1 MANGPARPAC
11 GLLGR
16 TGLARCG
23 PRRATGRSGRTTPG
37 YGPRPRPMARSVGH
51 FDGPRATRAAFSPGR
66 ATSPPPPLLLPR
78 GARLG
83 CGLWPLILFGMH
95 YSPWADMLVGLYVL
109 ATRLYRSG
117 RSRAA
122 RANGPGHL
130 RTAGQGSGPWPARPP
145 GRAARSPQSADRAGP
160 GTGPFLR
167 AMDRAADHGPNGQLY
182 SQACCLLFKACPCF
196 RACMPARSSS
206 IDR

>member
-1 MANGPARPAC
+1 
-11 GLLGR
+11 
-16 TGLARCG
+16 
-23 PRRATGRSGRTTPG
+23 
-37 YGPRPRPMARSVGH
+37 VGH

-66 ATSPPPPLLLPR
+66 TTSPPPPLLLPR

-95 YSPWADMLVGLYVL
+95 YSPWADMLVGLYIL

-130 RTAGQGSGPWPARPP
+130 RTAGRGSGPWPAQPPVRAAAARKVWIGPAQVP
-145 GRAARSPQSADRAGP
+145 GRFYGP
-160 GTGPFLR
+160 WTGPRITGRMANFSIHS
-167 AMDRAADHGPNGQLY
+167 MN
-182 SQACCLLFKACPCF
+182 LLTTREVF
-196 RACMPARSSS
+196 RCRVPHLVRCSGTF
-206 IDR
+206 

>member
-1 MANGPARPAC
+1 MANGPARPAR
-11 GLLGR
+11 GPLGPNR
-16 TGLARCG
+16 AARCG

-51 FDGPRATRAAFSPGR
+51 FDGPRATRIAFSPGR
-66 ATSPPPPLLLPR
+66 ATGPPPPLLLPR

-95 YSPWADMLVGLYVL
+95 YSPWADMLVGLYIL

-130 RTAGQGSGPWPARPP
+130 RTAGRGSGPWPAQPP
-145 GRAARSPQSADRAGP
+145 GRAARSPQSADQAGP
-160 GTGPFLR
+160 GTEPFLR
-167 AMDRAADHGPNGQLY
+167 AMDRAADHWPNGQIYLPLTGRTTIFFTLIL
-182 SQACCLLFKACPCF
+182 A
-196 RACMPARSSS
+196 
-206 IDR
+206 